1 VKRDEWL
8 LRFTLFSIMNEK
20 RHTLLTDNL
29 LTWYGRV
36 RRDLPWRRTRDPYH
50 IWVAEVMLQQTQ
62 VVTVMPYYER
72 FLARF
77 PTVEALA
84 AASLDGVLKLW
95 EGLGYYARARH
106 LHAAARKV
114 VAEFDGRVP
123 DAMDDL
129 LSLPGVGRYTAGAI
143 LSMAYGQDVP
153 ALDGNVRRVLSRL
166 FAVEEDV
173 TRGAGQRRLWALAE
187 GLLLPGQAG
196 DLNQALMD
204 LGATVCTP
212 QSPMCDSCPLAEDC
226 QAHELGREEQFPI
239 RRQRRSLPHYEVA
252 AGVVW
257 NGEGCFL
264 IAQRPLDGMLGGLW
278 EFPGGTREEGESL
291 QDCLR
296 RELVEELDIEV
307 TVGDLL
313 TVVQHA
319 YTHFRITM
327 HAFHCQLLNG
337 QPRALGCIDW
347 RWISL
352 DDVARFAFS
361 AADHQ
366 IIAAL
371 RDPSEP
377 PG

>member
-1 VKRDEWL
+1 MPDSQRNGLAAQL
-8 LRFTLFSIMNEK
+8 LA
-20 RHTLLTDNL
+20 
-29 LTWYGRV
+29 WYADH

-327 HAFHCQLLNG
+327 HAFHCQLLSG